1 VNFHDAQDFSYNPYG
16 LRNGIRDGGRK
27 REFLE
32 KESIGKKEEKEGE
45 KESEGACF
53 FC

>member
-27 REFLE
+27 RE
-32 KESIGKKEEKEGE
+32 KESIGKKEEKE
-45 KESEGACF
+45 SEGACF